1 MRRRLPRP
9 RGRPRDEGRDRF
21 PSGLARVARGRDDR
35 QRQAAQVRPRADGA
49 RAGFSR
55 LQQRDRARRHR
66 VRLWRRRDGAARGPR
81 ALALRHSDPWSEP
94 RTAWLPDL
102 GDDRPIRRG
111 HGRRACRALHD
122 RGARAARRPP
132 GPSGEG
138 DRARACVERR
148 RRRARQT
155 GSLDKRRRAG
165 RRRAAHRLLG
175 GRPHRRDRDGQHR
188 LRLLGG
194 WAAHPS
200 RLARH
205 HPGPHRAPSFVRQR
219 GRVRSRSGA
228 GARDPGRAVGPLARR
243 PGRARPPRGRPHHG
257 PSRGD
262 GRAVRSHRACAALR
276 GAPARKDPQG
286 AWNMTLDTAA
296 AVGAIAAKTK
306 RRPKIGV
313 ILGSGLGG
321 LAKDVQD
328 ATRISYGDIPGFRR
342 STAPGHAG
350 ELVVGTFSGKDVAVM
365 NGRVHY
371 YEGYD
376 IVEIGFPVRVFRAWG
391 VRTMIITNA
400 CGGLN
405 PAFKAGDLMVLS
417 DHINF
422 MGVNP
427 LRGPNDDSLGPRFPD
442 MVGTYTD
449 GLRKL
454 AHSVDGDL
462 REGIY
467 VAVAGPNFETPAEL
481 RMLRGFGADAVGM
494 STVPEV
500 LVARHMGMDILAIS
514 TVTDMATGIP
524 GQIEH
529 VTHEAVLEVANRAGD
544 RLADVIKG
552 VIAKI

>member
-1 MRRRLPRP
+1 
-9 RGRPRDEGRDRF
+9 
-21 PSGLARVARGRDDR
+21 
-35 QRQAAQVRPRADGA
+35 
-49 RAGFSR
+49 
-55 LQQRDRARRHR
+55 
-66 VRLWRRRDGAARGPR
+66 
-81 ALALRHSDPWSEP
+81 
-94 RTAWLPDL
+94 
-102 GDDRPIRRG
+102 
-111 HGRRACRALHD
+111 
-122 RGARAARRPP
+122 
-132 GPSGEG
+132 
-138 DRARACVERR
+138 
-148 RRRARQT
+148 
-155 GSLDKRRRAG
+155 
-165 RRRAAHRLLG
+165 
-175 GRPHRRDRDGQHR
+175 
-188 LRLLGG
+188 
-194 WAAHPS
+194 
-200 RLARH
+200 
-205 HPGPHRAPSFVRQR
+205 
-219 GRVRSRSGA
+219 
-228 GARDPGRAVGPLARR
+228 
-243 PGRARPPRGRPHHG
+243 
-257 PSRGD
+257 
-262 GRAVRSHRACAALR
+262 
-276 GAPARKDPQG
+276 
-286 AWNMTLDTAA
+286 MTLNTAA
-296 AVGAIAAKTK
+296 AVAAIAAKTK

-321 LAKDVQD
+321 LANDVKD
-328 ATRISYGDIPGFRR
+328 ATRISYGDIPGFRP

-350 ELVVGTFSGKDVAVM
+350 ELVVGTLSGKDVAVM

-376 IVEIGFPVRVFRAWG
+376 IVEIGFAWG

-422 MGVNP
+422 MGANP
-427 LRGPNDDSLGPRFPD
+427 LRGVNDDGLGPRFPD
-442 MVGTYTD
+442 MVGTYTEA
-449 GLRKL
+449 LRKL

-529 VTHEAVLEVANRAGD
+529 VTHEAVLEVAHRAGD

-552 VIAKI
+552 VIAKT